1 MSIFVLALLAG
12 VFGPSLLFRLFHVG
26 GTNNKS
32 VEAILSD
39 FDAAEE
45 AARPAEVSLRPSAQL
60 PKPRPPESAVT
71 DRSATVSTTS
81 KCHGPFGDGQ
91 RGRCRRAGYEMTV
104 SPAFG
109 PTA

>member
-71 DRSATVSTTS
+71 DRSATVSTPRSAMDRSVT
-81 KCHGPFGDGQ
+81 DNE
-91 RGRCRRAGYEMTV
+91 AGAGE
-104 SPAFG
+104 PA
-109 PTA
+109 TR